1 MAQDEAQRAIAECT
15 LSTIAAVCC
24 FFATTLLGPVG
35 ACLAAAAI
43 NTGAMLAKE
52 GMKANMGEPSF
63 FTRSVGAA
71 VTGFLFSEFLVIA
84 GVGLDGLVGSYMD
97 MLEAEFVASAIEGMV
112 VDVGTWGGK
121 KALKTLTKEEFKL

>member
-1 MAQDEAQRAIAECT
+1 M
-15 LSTIAAVCC
+15 
-24 FFATTLLGPVG
+24 G

-43 NTGAMLAKE
+43 NTGAMLARE

-71 VTGFLFSEFLVIA
+71 MAGFFFSEFLVIA

-97 MLEAEFVASAIEGMV
+97 MVEEEFVAAAIEGMV

-121 KALKTLTKEEFKL
+121 KALKTLTNEEFKL

>member
-1 MAQDEAQRAIAECT
+1 M
-15 LSTIAAVCC
+15 
-24 FFATTLLGPVG
+24 G

-43 NTGAMLAKE
+43 GSGAMLAKE

-71 VTGFLFSEFLVIA
+71 MAGFFFSEFLVIA
-84 GVGLDGLVGSYMD
+84 GVGLDNLVGSYFD
-97 MLEAEFVASAIEGMV
+97 MMGEEFVASAIDGMV
-112 VDVGTWGGK
+112 ADVGMWGGK